1 MSGEGLGNKKQGGE
15 ELTLARW
22 RSSSQPIFRGKVFSV
37 RRHSVVEP
45 GGVPATRELVHHA
58 GSAVILPRFRDGRII
73 LVRQFRLAAGGSL
86 WELPAGSLEK
96 NETALHAAKR
106 ELAEETGYE
115 SSSWRKL
122 VQYYPSPGFLDE
134 KLTLFLARNIR
145 PGPPCPE
152 SDERIR
158 VRSFPMPELLSMM
171 RTGKIRDGKTL
182 LGLLYFQ
189 WLAS

>member
-1 MSGEGLGNKKQGGE
+1 MDENNRDGE
-15 ELTLARW
+15 ELILTGS
-22 RSSSQPIFRGKVFSV
+22 RSSSQLIFRGKVFSV

-45 GGVPATRELVHHA
+45 GGVRATRELVHHA

-73 LVRQFRLAAGGSL
+73 LVRQFRLATGGSL
-86 WELPAGSLEK
+86 WELPAGSLDK
-96 NETALHAAKR
+96 NESALHAAKR
-106 ELAEETGYE
+106 ELAEETGYG

-152 SDERIR
+152 TDERIR
-158 VRSFPMPELLSMM
+158 VRSFRMPELLSMM